1 MPVCQQH
8 AGVGARLA
16 SLSFTLGVKE
26 TKLKMIHW
34 VPPLATLLL
43 QVGLPMASPG
53 VVPGLDTLGEV
64 DGLECLSTVES

>member
-1 MPVCQQH
+1 
-8 AGVGARLA
+8 
-16 SLSFTLGVKE
+16 
-26 TKLKMIHW
+26 MIHW

-64 DGLECLSTVES
+64 DGLACLSTVES